1 MYFENP
7 TGSVVFGKELAVLDD
22 PDAVAYVYGEDADE
36 EKGAAGGDDKNKNDE
51 NDSRE
56 TPWEET
62 RVTLDPHDPSDVAVR
77 VRTTGKTRGGTVPAW
92 PARSSSGYPR
102 ERPPRICPRR
112 AHRRW
117 PVKAWTRR
125 GPAPSDRPG
134 HSGPSPG
141 ATTHRPTTTAGGYRY
156 RRAGRLCLIAHTHSP
171 RSASPTR
178 KLICQTRAK
187 TLGRG
192 EAGPRVSGRR
202 RCGGTATRTRTR
214 KPRDS
219 RWRVDTR
226 VGVKRTPHPE
236 LILPNGA
243 KVLKS

>member
-1 MYFENP
+1 MTRTRWRTSTEK
-7 TGSVVFGKELAVLDD
+7 TRTRRRAKKTKTTRMTRGKRRGRRRAS
-22 PDAVAYVYGEDADE
+22 PWTNTIPRTSPCAY
-36 EKGAAGGDDKNKNDE
+36 
-51 NDSRE
+51 
-56 TPWEET
+56 
-62 RVTLDPHDPSDVAVR
+62 
-77 VRTTGKTRGGTVPAW
+77 TTGKTRGDTVPAW

-134 HSGPSPG
+134 PSGPSPG
-141 ATTHRPTTTAGGYRY
+141 VTTHHPTTVSGGG

-202 RCGGTATRTRTR
+202 ICGGTATRTRTR

>member
-1 MYFENP
+1 MRIRPAAWCSGRSSRCSMTRTRWRTSTEKTRTRKRAKKTKTTRKTRGRRRGRRRASPWTPPIPP
-7 TGSVVFGKELAVLDD
+7 TSPCA
-22 PDAVAYVYGEDADE
+22 
-36 EKGAAGGDDKNKNDE
+36 
-51 NDSRE
+51 
-56 TPWEET
+56 
-62 RVTLDPHDPSDVAVR
+62 
-77 VRTTGKTRGGTVPAW
+77 RTTGKTRGGTAPAW

-112 AHRRW
+112 AHQRW

-134 HSGPSPG
+134 PSGPSPG
-141 ATTHRPTTTAGGYRY
+141 VTTHHPTITAGGYRY

-171 RSASPTR
+171 RSASQTR
-178 KLICQTRAK
+178 KLICQTRGK

-219 RWRVDTR
+219 GGLKDTR
-226 VGVKRTPHPE
+226 VGVKRTPRPE